1 MSVCRYGAGAI
12 ARRHSNGRTRQ
23 LREAAPADVGEL
35 WGGCGGVTVQSY
47 PFFCRRAAAQ
57 ETDIK
62 VGLPDDFPYITDAS
76 VALRPLAQDDLAYLQ
91 YTSGSTRFPRG
102 VEITQHAALWNVE
115 EISVNGLNLDE
126 EDRFVSWLPL
136 YHDMGLVGFVL
147 LPLVNQLSA
156 DLLSPRT
163 FAMRPRL
170 WLKILSDNRGTISS
184 SPPFGY
190 ALCAR
195 RLRAAD
201 TEKYD
206 LSYWRAAC
214 VGADRI
220 YPKPLRD
227 FCASAGAGRIQTV
240 CFCGLLWHG

>member
-23 LREAAPADVGEL
+23 LREAAPADVAS
-35 WGGCGGVTVQSY
+35 CGAVAAVSPSSHIHFLQE
-47 PFFCRRAAAQ
+47 AAAQ

-126 EDRFVSWLPL
+126 QDRFVSWLPL

-184 SPPFGY
+184 SPPIWLCLVCKTAASGGY
-190 ALCAR
+190 RKIRSELLACRLCG
-195 RLRAAD
+195 
-201 TEKYD
+201 
-206 LSYWRAAC
+206 C
-214 VGADRI
+214 
-220 YPKPLRD
+220 
-227 FCASAGAGRIQTV
+227 
-240 CFCGLLWHG
+240 